1 MLTKTA
7 LIPYHLSV
15 TLISEVQI
23 ITILLISTFFFLIL
37 LILGIKKSY
46 KLRKENDRLNEI
58 SALNDD
64 ESDKA
69 YKDFTDGHLYE

>member
-1 MLTKTA
+1 M
-7 LIPYHLSV
+7 PYHLSV